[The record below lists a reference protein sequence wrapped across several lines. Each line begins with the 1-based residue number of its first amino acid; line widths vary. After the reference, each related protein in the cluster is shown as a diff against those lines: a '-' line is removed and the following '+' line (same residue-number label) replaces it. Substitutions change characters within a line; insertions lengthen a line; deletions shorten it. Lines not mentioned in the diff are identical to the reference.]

1 MSPISGL
8 GAPQRVCV
16 PGGRHVG
23 VPGDNV
29 RSDVHGSD
37 DTSSPHGRLVRLS
50 GRTCVL
56 SRSHPERLA
65 EVAVEMALVKE
76 PGLQRNLGDRD
87 AALEHPTG
95 DTDST
100 CGLKAVR
107 RHPIR
112 RTEKTRKPV
121 PADTR
126 GTR

>member
-1 MSPISGL
+1 
-8 GAPQRVCV
+8 
-16 PGGRHVG
+16 
-23 VPGDNV
+23 
-29 RSDVHGSD
+29 
-37 DTSSPHGRLVRLS
+37 
-50 GRTCVL
+50 
-56 SRSHPERLA
+56 
-65 EVAVEMALVKE
+65 MALVKE